1 MKTFQVIRVLD
12 VLFSGVGLLVLWP
25 LFILIYLIGL
35 FDTGKPV
42 LRQVRLGRQLRPF
55 VLVKFRT
62 MKLETAHVASH
73 LASVNN
79 ITRFGWLLRHTKL
92 DELPQLWNV
101 IKGEMSLVGPRPS
114 LPNQYELI
122 KARKTLGVYSV
133 RPGITGLAQINGID
147 MSTPDALA
155 QIDAQMLREVSVLN
169 YLIYIIMTVTGSG
182 SGDRVR
188 SREN

>member
-1 MKTFQVIRVLD
+1 MKTSQVLRVFD
-12 VLFSGVGLLVLWP
+12 VLFAGVGLLVFWP
-25 LFILIYLIGL
+25 LLIIIYVIGL
-35 FDTGKPV
+35 FDTGKP
-42 LRQVRLGRQLRPF
+42 LLYQVRLGRQLRPF

-79 ITRFGWLLRHTKL
+79 ITRFGSVLRQTKV

-101 IKGEMSLVGPRPS
+101 LRGEMSLVGPRPN
-114 LPNQYELI
+114 LQNQYELI
-122 KARKTLGVYSV
+122 KVRKTLGVYSV

-155 QIDAQMLREVSVLN
+155 QIDAKMLSEISVVN
-169 YLIYIIMTVTGSG
+169 YFMYIIMTLTGSG
-182 SGDRVR
+182 SGDGVR
-188 SREN
+188 SR

>member
-1 MKTFQVIRVLD
+1 MKRFQVIRVLD

-25 LFILIYLIGL
+25 LFILIYFIGL
-35 FDTGKPV
+35 FDTGKPL

-55 VLVKFRT
+55 VLLKFRT

-79 ITRFGWLLRHTKL
+79 ITRFGSLLRHTKL

-133 RPGITGLAQINGID
+133 RPGITGLAQISGID

-155 QIDAQMLREVSVLN
+155 QIDAQMLREVSVVK
-169 YLIYIIMTVTGSG
+169 YLTYIIMTVTGSG

-188 SREN
+188 SR

>member
-1 MKTFQVIRVLD
+1 MKIFQVIRVLD

-25 LFILIYLIGL
+25 LFILIYFIGL
-35 FDTGKPV
+35 FDTGKPL

-79 ITRFGWLLRHTKL
+79 ITRFGSLLRHTKL

-155 QIDAQMLREVSVLN
+155 QIDAQMLRDISVVN
-169 YLIYIIMTVTGSG
+169 YLTYLIKTATGSG
-182 SGDRVR
+182 SGDGVR
-188 SREN
+188 SRGN

>member
-1 MKTFQVIRVLD
+1 MKIFQVIRVLD

-25 LFILIYLIGL
+25 LFILIYFIGL
-35 FDTGKPV
+35 FDTGKPL

-79 ITRFGWLLRHTKL
+79 ITRFGSVLRHTKL

-101 IKGEMSLVGPRPS
+101 INGEMSLVGPRPN

-133 RPGITGLAQINGID
+133 RPGITGLAQINRID

-155 QIDAQMLREVSVLN
+155 QVDAQMLREISVVN
-169 YLIYIIMTVTGSG
+169 YLKYIIMTATGSG
-182 SGDRVR
+182 SGDGVR
-188 SREN
+188 SRED

>member
-1 MKTFQVIRVLD
+1 MKIFQVIRVLD

-25 LFILIYLIGL
+25 LFILIYFIGL
-35 FDTGKPV
+35 FDTGRPL

-79 ITRFGWLLRHTKL
+79 ITRFGSLLRHTKL

-122 KARKTLGVYSV
+122 KARKTLGIYSV

-155 QIDAQMLREVSVLN
+155 QIDAQMLRDISVVN
-169 YLIYIIMTVTGSG
+169 YLTYIIKTATGAG
-182 SGDRVR
+182 SGDGVR
-188 SREN
+188 SRGN

>member
-1 MKTFQVIRVLD
+1 MKTKKILRVLD
-12 VLFSGVGLLVLWP
+12 VLFAGVGLLVFLP
-25 LFILIYLIGL
+25 LLILVYVMGL
-35 FDTGKPV
+35 LDTGKPI

-73 LASVNN
+73 LASINN
-79 ITRFGWLLRHTKL
+79 ITRFGSVLRHTKL

-101 IKGEMSLVGPRPS
+101 LRGEMSLVGPRPN
-114 LPNQYELI
+114 LQNQYELI
-122 KARKTLGVYSV
+122 KARKTLGVYLV

-155 QIDAQMLREVSVLN
+155 QIDSQMLREISVVN
-169 YLIYIIMTVTGSG
+169 YFKYIIMTVAGSG
-182 SGDRVR
+182 SGDGVR
-188 SREN
+188 SR